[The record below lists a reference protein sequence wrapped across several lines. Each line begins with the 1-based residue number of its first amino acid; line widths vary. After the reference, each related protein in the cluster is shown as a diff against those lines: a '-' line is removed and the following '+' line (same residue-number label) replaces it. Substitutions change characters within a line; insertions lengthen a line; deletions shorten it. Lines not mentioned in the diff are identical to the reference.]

1 MTEETFWIGPL
12 RVFRKCS
19 DDPIDLKDHSQS
31 RRFAW
36 DPFKMVL
43 KSVNGYPCSIFYVQE
58 TYEDRQ
64 QVQAAPYLYGAPR
77 LSHRPVV
84 TLISQV
90 EEMMPEYQNA
100 ENKDENAESGPAVD
114 ILGDGDTRDDPEEE
128 K

>member
-1 MTEETFWIGPL
+1 
-12 RVFRKCS
+12 
-19 DDPIDLKDHSQS
+19 
-31 RRFAW
+31 
-36 DPFKMVL
+36 MVL

-58 TYEDRQ
+58 TYGDRQ
-64 QVQAAPYLYGAPR
+64 QVQAAPYLYGDPR